1 MKKLFSAGKKAQ
13 NLAEKREKV
22 QEALSDSN
30 NLKLVQQYA
39 KVLIGIYAP
48 CACLLHNPT
57 PDNLADHMSLTAG
70 YFQVLGSFV
79 SFKVRWPSFLR
90 TTISRVQVIASTLKI
105 DFLEL
110 PGLACVWS
118 SVSYADKAYFKVH
131 YFCYEPLILCSRPN
145 G

>member
-1 MKKLFSAGKKAQ
+1 MKKLFSASEKAQ
-13 NLAEKREKV
+13 NLGEKREKV

-30 NLKLVQQYA
+30 NLKLVQQYF
-39 KVLIGIYAP
+39 KVLIGICTP
-48 CACLLHNPT
+48 CTCSIHDPT
-57 PDNLADHMSLTAG
+57 RENLADHLSVNTG

-79 SFKVRWPSFLR
+79 TFKVRWPSFLR

-118 SVSYADKAYFKVH
+118 SVSYADKAYFKVR
-131 YFCYEPLILCSRPN
+131 YPCYEHLILCSRPN
-145 G
+145 R